1 MNKNA
6 RTIGDLWNA
15 IKWNNLCLMG
25 VSEEETEKEAE

>member
-6 RTIGDLWNA
+6 RTIRDLWNA
-15 IKWNNLCLMG
+15 MKCNNLCLMR